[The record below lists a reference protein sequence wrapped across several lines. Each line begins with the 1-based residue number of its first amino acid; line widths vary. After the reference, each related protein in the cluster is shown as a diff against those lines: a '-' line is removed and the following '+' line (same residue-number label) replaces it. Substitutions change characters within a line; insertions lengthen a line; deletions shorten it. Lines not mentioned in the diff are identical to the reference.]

1 MNSYE
6 VGAKN
11 NFNNRVK
18 LASSVYYIKWNNI
31 QQTVVPPV
39 CQISFIAN
47 LGQAAAKGVD
57 FQADVGVT
65 ERLSLELA
73 AGYTEARYTKDSKF
87 NALEQVPVVAD
98 GDAIVG
104 ASSEAG
110 GGQPTAPYTV
120 SAGLEYRFGALAH
133 EAFVRADAEY
143 QGRAKWATAGQDGIP
158 GTPHTLQYDPAN
170 SVLDATTFVSVRG
183 GMSFGSWSV
192 AAFID
197 NLTDTHK
204 LTDYNFTIN
213 DGLGDS
219 RLRRDF
225 TFRPRTYGVTAIFR
239 Q

>member
-1 MNSYE
+1 VE
-6 VGAKN
+6 QHPAD
-11 NFNNRVK
+11 RR
-18 LASSVYYIKWNNI
+18 AA
-31 QQTVVPPV
+31 V

-57 FQADVGVT
+57 FQADVAVT
-65 ERLSLELA
+65 EKLSLELA
-73 AGYTEARYTKDSKF
+73 AGYTEARYSRDSKF
-87 NALEQVPVVAD
+87 NALEQIPVVAD

-104 ASSEAG
+104 ASSETG

-120 SAGLEYRFGALAH
+120 SAGLQYRFSAFSH
-133 EAFVRADAEY
+133 EAFVRADGEY
-143 QGRAKWATAGQDGIP
+143 QGRAKWATAGQDP
-158 GTPHTLQYDPAN
+158 NSLQFDAAN
-170 SVLDATTFVSVRG
+170 FVLDATTFVSLRG

-192 AAFID
+192 AAFVD

-225 TFRPRTYGVTAIFR
+225 TFRPRTFGITAIFR